1 MNKHERS
8 STANQTLRDEYF
20 SEKEAAQRL
29 GVARITLLRL
39 RQRGAIGYHRIG
51 TRVVYS
57 AGQLR
62 EYLDS
67 VERRPLGARE
77 SR

>member
-1 MNKHERS
+1 MNNQQRT
-8 STANQTLRDEYF
+8 STANQALGDEYF

-39 RQRGAIGYHRIG
+39 RQRGVIGFHRIG